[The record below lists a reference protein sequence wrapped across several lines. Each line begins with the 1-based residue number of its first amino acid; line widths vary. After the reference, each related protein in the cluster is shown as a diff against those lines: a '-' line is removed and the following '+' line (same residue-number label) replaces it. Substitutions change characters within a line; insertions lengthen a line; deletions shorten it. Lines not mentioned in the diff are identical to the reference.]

1 MQTATP
7 ASRQVSSRQARIPAD
22 VGNGNRETIVVTM
35 GQSATHGNKKG
46 RHVETMW
53 GLSSAKCSNKGK
65 NIFSTLDLKKAY
77 FQIPVHPDD
86 QPKTAVTTPFG
97 LYEFT
102 RMPFGLRNASQT
114 FQRFLDQVLQGLD
127 FAYAYIDDI
136 LVASA
141 SEQEHL
147 IHLQTV
153 LERLDQYG
161 VIINP
166 RKCVFGAPE
175 LNFLGVKISA
185 NGIQP
190 LPEKV
195 ETITSMAFPK
205 TKKGLQRLMGMV
217 NYYRRWL
224 PNAATIQAPPE
235 PTDWRQCQER
245 CQHRSESRSPASIRT
260 V

>member
-1 MQTATP
+1 
-7 ASRQVSSRQARIPAD
+7 
-22 VGNGNRETIVVTM
+22 M

-166 RKCVFGAPE
+166 TKCVFGAPE
-175 LNFLGVKISA
+175 
-185 NGIQP
+185 
-190 LPEKV
+190 
-195 ETITSMAFPK
+195 
-205 TKKGLQRLMGMV
+205 
-217 NYYRRWL
+217 
-224 PNAATIQAPPE
+224 
-235 PTDWRQCQER
+235 
-245 CQHRSESRSPASIRT
+245 
-260 V
+260 